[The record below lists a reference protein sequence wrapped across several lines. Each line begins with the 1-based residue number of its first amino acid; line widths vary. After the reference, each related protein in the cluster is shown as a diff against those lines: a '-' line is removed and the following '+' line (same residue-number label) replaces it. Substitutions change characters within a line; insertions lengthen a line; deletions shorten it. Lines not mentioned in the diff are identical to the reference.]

1 VFVRSEARAG
11 HASIEILGEER
22 MGTGV
27 AVGPHRILTAHYVVI
42 GAESTEVV
50 DAHGRSHAVRKARI
64 DHESGLALLTVDGPE
79 LPPAALGAGDGT
91 RPGQNVFLLASV
103 SERDRKGATGI
114 VTRVGPFE
122 TYWEYMLDQAIL
134 STCVNPGLAGA
145 PLFDQSGRLV
155 GVVTLGLVAVGRS
168 SVAVPLDL
176 YWKHR
181 DELEGLVPPR
191 PARAW
196 LGVYAQPFGS
206 GVIISGV
213 VSGSPA
219 DGAGLKQGDVILGVD
234 GIEATTLRSVYA
246 AIQRRGPG
254 ESIGLQ
260 ILRDSSILALDV
272 QAADRGEFFA

>member
-1 VFVRSEARAG
+1 
-11 HASIEILGEER
+11 
-22 MGTGV
+22 
-27 AVGPHRILTAHYVVI
+27 
-42 GAESTEVV
+42 
-50 DAHGRSHAVRKARI
+50 
-64 DHESGLALLTVDGPE
+64 
-79 LPPAALGAGDGT
+79 
-91 RPGQNVFLLASV
+91 
-103 SERDRKGATGI
+103 
-114 VTRVGPFE
+114 
-122 TYWEYMLDQAIL
+122 
-134 STCVNPGLAGA
+134 
-145 PLFDQSGRLV
+145 V